1 MSVQNL
7 EHEKRN
13 EVPTRKPFLASE
25 SSESASTAPPGVAV
39 TTKAPLR
46 LKSLSAV
53 GVENLDPVITK
64 SPFLKKE
71 LSKPK
76 ALHFLQSD
84 STVSSG
90 GIVSG
95 DDPASDSIKEIC
107 DKTLATSWNK
117 AFLNLA
123 MSNQRAAR
131 RSHLPSPGVRR
142 PGLARSSSVESIYR
156 QGRSRTNSRAGSR
169 GSTRASASRSK
180 ARVTTSRQGQKSAD
194 HVTSR
199 HTAPGRDM
207 TSRQSTRVAS
217 STSGNARGGGGS
229 NNNRYF
235 HLQALTPVPN
245 ARHNNALRPFPGSL
259 KKYSALGQQHALKS
273 QSQPPPSGAN
283 QPPIAVA
290 SGDVSAAKD
299 HANAS
304 QLAQLQSMESLVPRQ
319 RRAAQVRISSTTQ
332 RILSELSF
340 PVSLRSSRVSGA
352 VGGGGSLQS
361 RHMSRGQRS
370 VTGDVT
376 PRTRHAATRTAG
388 SSCIVATK
396 HCSNCYVVVAVLFSS
411 NALESY

>member
-1 MSVQNL
+1 
-7 EHEKRN
+7 
-13 EVPTRKPFLASE
+13 
-25 SSESASTAPPGVAV
+25 
-39 TTKAPLR
+39 
-46 LKSLSAV
+46 
-53 GVENLDPVITK
+53 
-64 SPFLKKE
+64 
-71 LSKPK
+71 
-76 ALHFLQSD
+76 
-84 STVSSG
+84 
-90 GIVSG
+90 
-95 DDPASDSIKEIC
+95 
-107 DKTLATSWNK
+107 
-117 AFLNLA
+117 

-332 RILSELSF
+332 RILNELGF
-340 PVSLRSSRVSGA
+340 PVSLRSSRVT
-352 VGGGGSLQS
+352 GGGQNRVATVKRSDNQLSLQS
-361 RHMSRGQRS
+361 RHVGRAQRS